1 MAAKL
6 QDRVLLISG
15 STGIAAATARLAAS
29 EGAKV
34 FIASRTEANCRALA
48 EELRVQGRECGFH
61 AAELS
66 RAEEVEAAAARAIEQ
81 FGRID
86 ALYNVAGIS
95 GRRFGDGPLHECT
108 EEGWE
113 RTFEANVKSLF
124 LLTRAVLRHMLE
136 QPPRPNG
143 LRGTILHMASVL
155 GFSPDVEHFNT
166 HAYATSKAAII
177 GLTKSM
183 AAYYAP
189 HKVRVNAIAPGLVRT
204 PMSKRAQ
211 GDDGI
216 LKYMKIKQPLTG
228 GIIEPEDVAR
238 ASVFL
243 LSDDAAAITG
253 DVLVVDGGWQFNG

>member
-6 QDRVLLISG
+6 RDRTLLISG

-29 EGAKV
+29 EGARV
-34 FIASRTEANCRALA
+34 FITSRTDANSRALA
-48 EELRVQGRECGFH
+48 EELRAQGCECGFH
-61 AAELS
+61 PAELS
-66 RAEEVEAAAARAIEQ
+66 RAGEVEAAVDHTIKQ

-108 EEGWE
+108 DEGWD
-113 RTFEANVKSLF
+113 RTFDANVKSLF

-183 AAYYAP
+183 AAYYAE
-189 HKVRVNAIAPGLVRT
+189 HKVRVNAIAPGLIRT

-211 GDDGI
+211 GDDQI
-216 LKYMKIKQPLTG
+216 LQYMAAKQPLTG
-228 GIIEPEDVAR
+228 GIIEPDDVAR
-238 ASVFL
+238 ASLFL
-243 LSDDAAAITG
+243 LSDDSAAITG
-253 DVLVVDGGWQFNG
+253 DVLIVDGGWQFNG

>member
-6 QDRVLLISG
+6 QDRTLFISG
-15 STGIAAATARLAAS
+15 STGIAAVTARLAAS
-29 EGAKV
+29 EGAGI
-34 FIASRTEANCRALA
+34 FITSRTEANCRALA
-48 EELRVQGRECGFH
+48 EELCAQGHECGYYP
-61 AAELS
+61 AELS
-66 RAEEVEAAAARAIEQ
+66 RADEVEAAVSRAIKQ

-86 ALYNVAGIS
+86 GLYNVAGIS

-108 EEGWE
+108 EEGWD
-113 RTFEANVKSLF
+113 RTFDANVKSLF
-124 LLTRAVLRHMLE
+124 LLTRAVLRHMLD

-155 GFSPDVEHFNT
+155 GFSPDVDHFNT

-183 AAYYAP
+183 AAYYAS

-211 GDDGI
+211 GDDEI
-216 LKYMKIKQPLTG
+216 LQYMETKQPLTG
-228 GIIEPEDVAR
+228 GIIEPEEVAR

>member
-15 STGIAAATARLAAS
+15 STGIAAATARLAAA
-29 EGAKV
+29 EGARV
-34 FIASRTEANCRALA
+34 FITSRTEANCRALA
-48 EELRVQGRECGFH
+48 GELRAQGHECGYH

-66 RAEEVEAAAARAIEQ
+66 RTADAESAVASAIRQ

-95 GRRFGDGPLHECT
+95 GRRYGDGPLHECT
-108 EEGWE
+108 DEGWDH
-113 RTFEANVKSLF
+113 TFDANVRSLF

-136 QPPRPNG
+136 QTPRPNG

-183 AAYYAP
+183 AAYYAD

-211 GDDGI
+211 GDEQI
-216 LKYMKIKQPLTG
+216 LQYMKSKQPLTG